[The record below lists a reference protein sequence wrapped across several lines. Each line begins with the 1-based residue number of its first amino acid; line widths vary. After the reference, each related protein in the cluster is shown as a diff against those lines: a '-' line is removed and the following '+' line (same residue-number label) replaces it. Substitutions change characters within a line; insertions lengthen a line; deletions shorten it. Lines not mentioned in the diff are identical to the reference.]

1 MFMGVVISSTTL
13 NSTQKIN
20 MNTNTII
27 KSIIVIILFV
37 IGWNLENRTLSFIFF
52 TLPWLIIL
60 YPVFLGKKKGK

>member
-1 MFMGVVISSTTL
+1 MFMEVVTSSTTQNL
-13 NSTQKIN
+13 IRKIN

-27 KSIIVIILFV
+27 KFIIVIVLFV

>member
-1 MFMGVVISSTTL
+1 MFMVVVTSSTTL

-27 KSIIVIILFV
+27 KSIIVIVLFV
-37 IGWNLENRTLSFIFF
+37 IAWNLENRTLSFIFF

>member
-1 MFMGVVISSTTL
+1 MFMVVVILSTTL

-27 KSIIVIILFV
+27 KSIIVIVLFV
-37 IGWNLENRTLSFIFF
+37 IAWNLENRTLSFIFF

-60 YPVFLGKKKGK
+60 FPFFFGKKKGK

>member
-1 MFMGVVISSTTL
+1 MFMVVVTSSTTL

-27 KSIIVIILFV
+27 KFIIVIVLFV

-60 YPVFLGKKKGK
+60 YPVFFGKKEGK

>member
-1 MFMGVVISSTTL
+1 MFMVVVTSSTTL

-27 KSIIVIILFV
+27 KSIIVIVLFV
-37 IGWNLENRTLSFIFF
+37 IAWNLENRTLSFIFF

-60 YPVFLGKKKGK
+60 YPVFLGKKKD

>member
-27 KSIIVIILFV
+27 KSIIVIVLFV
-37 IGWNLENRTLSFIFF
+37 IAWNLENRTLSFIFF

>member
-1 MFMGVVISSTTL
+1 MFMVVVTSSTTL
-13 NSTQKIN
+13 DSTQKIN

-37 IGWNLENRTLSFIFF
+37 IGWNLENRTLSFKFF

-60 YPVFLGKKKGK
+60 YPFFLGKKKGK